1 MTLSDAEK
9 IRVLEK
15 RVLKLEQLLGKGA
28 FAQYLFCPSLNVWL
42 PAQCDD
48 EGRQV
53 IDPTDLDARYL
64 KVAGTN
70 KMLANLDIN
79 DKKIDNFGGLEVTRD
94 PATYIDVEK
103 TALIFRVFQSP
114 VWIELARI
122 DHTTKTVKISKLGDV
137 TFQADKTFLAKGLM
151 DFAQFDGR
159 LRLATQ
165 APSPL
170 LSHECYFSTGD
181 DNFYVYNG
189 TSWVSVALR

>member
-53 IDPTDLDARYL
+53 IDPADLDDRYL

-70 KMLANLDIN
+70 KMLANLDMN
-79 DKKIDNFGGLEVTRD
+79 DKKIDNFGGLEITRAAD
-94 PATYIDVEK
+94 TFLDIIDG
-103 TALIFRVFQSP
+103 ALVFRAKKVILLE
-114 VWIELARI
+114 VARI
-122 DHTTKTVKISKLGDV
+122 DPSVPSFRISKMGDS
-137 TFQADKTFLAKGLM
+137 TLMTGKTLVAKGKI
-151 DFAQFDGR
+151 DFAIYDGI

-170 LSHECYFSTGD
+170 LSHECYFSTAD

-189 TSWVSVALR
+189 TAWVSVALR